1 MHTYIYVH
9 GMDNF
14 KIHFLSMAF
23 FEGRGGEFKCWDRS
37 VSITDRP
44 WVGCSR
50 YEGLISGRGRNIFLL
65 PDHTGSK
72 VQPALYRTHSK
83 ASSLAVKQLGLEHS
97 WQSSV

>member
-1 MHTYIYVH
+1 MH
-9 GMDNF
+9 GMGNF

-23 FEGRGGEFKCWDRS
+23 FEGGGESKCWDRS
-37 VSITDRP
+37 VSIIDGP
-44 WVGCSR
+44 CVGCLR
-50 YEGLISGRGRNIFLL
+50 YDDLISGRGRSFFFS

-72 VQPALYRTHSK
+72 VQPTLYRMCIK